1 MTMLNH
7 LGEFAQSARA
17 AWMPVT
23 PCYAVRLI
31 DRATGMAHCIADI
44 PLVIYSRD
52 PQQAAAELLRNR
64 DPERWMTHI
73 EPVRKVRS
81 VRS

>member
-7 LGEFAQSARA
+7 LGDFAQSARA
-17 AWMPVT
+17 AWMPVS

-31 DRATGMAHCIADI
+31 DRTTGMAHCVADI

-52 PQQAAAELLRNR
+52 PQAAVADLLRNR
-64 DPERWMTHI
+64 DPNRWTVHV
-73 EPVRKVRS
+73 EPVRKVRQ
-81 VRS
+81 VRQ